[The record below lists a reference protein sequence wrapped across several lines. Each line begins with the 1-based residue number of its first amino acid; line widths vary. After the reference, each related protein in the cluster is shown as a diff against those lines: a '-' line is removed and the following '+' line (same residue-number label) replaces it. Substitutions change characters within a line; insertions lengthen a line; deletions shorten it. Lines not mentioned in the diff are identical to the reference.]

1 VKNQSLAPFFY
12 ATKQELFRCGS
23 SAIAD
28 ERRGY
33 LQKFRT
39 RVFIGPPVYKKLRK
53 SGTGGPET
61 SLFQPV
67 KFGPTWPD
75 VRPRCRSPPP
85 PFRFALNPI
94 ETEER
99 QMEVAIKINGQALS
113 VEVSVDVYE
122 YLDRA
127 DHKEE
132 NLAHEKRRHWDIRE
146 FDEYIIAA
154 EGRTYQETPEQ
165 YVCRMETQDELMTAL
180 SLCTEAQRRRFLLY
194 ALDGL
199 SYEQIARLDGC
210 SKVSVYESIA
220 AVRKKLK
227 EFFKYHPNETRFSG

>member
-1 VKNQSLAPFFY
+1 
-12 ATKQELFRCGS
+12 
-23 SAIAD
+23 
-28 ERRGY
+28 
-33 LQKFRT
+33 
-39 RVFIGPPVYKKLRK
+39 
-53 SGTGGPET
+53 
-61 SLFQPV
+61 
-67 KFGPTWPD
+67 
-75 VRPRCRSPPP
+75 
-85 PFRFALNPI
+85 
-94 ETEER
+94 
-99 QMEVAIKINGQALS
+99 MEVAIKINGQALS

-154 EGRTYQETPEQ
+154 ESRTYQETPEQ

>member
-1 VKNQSLAPFFY
+1 
-12 ATKQELFRCGS
+12 
-23 SAIAD
+23 
-28 ERRGY
+28 
-33 LQKFRT
+33 
-39 RVFIGPPVYKKLRK
+39 
-53 SGTGGPET
+53 
-61 SLFQPV
+61 
-67 KFGPTWPD
+67 
-75 VRPRCRSPPP
+75 
-85 PFRFALNPI
+85 
-94 ETEER
+94 
-99 QMEVAIKINGQALS
+99 MEVAIKINGQALS

-154 EGRTYQETPEQ
+154 EGRTYQETPESIRLP
-165 YVCRMETQDELMTAL
+165 YGNTGRAYDRVVPLHRGTAAAVSCSTL
-180 SLCTEAQRRRFLLY
+180 
-194 ALDGL
+194 LDGL

>member
-1 VKNQSLAPFFY
+1 
-12 ATKQELFRCGS
+12 
-23 SAIAD
+23 
-28 ERRGY
+28 
-33 LQKFRT
+33 
-39 RVFIGPPVYKKLRK
+39 
-53 SGTGGPET
+53 
-61 SLFQPV
+61 
-67 KFGPTWPD
+67 
-75 VRPRCRSPPP
+75 
-85 PFRFALNPI
+85 
-94 ETEER
+94 
-99 QMEVAIKINGQALS
+99 MEVAIKINGQALS

-227 EFFKYHPNETRFSG
+227 EFYKYHPNETRFSG